1 MAELA
6 AEEALEEECEEEEDE
21 EYFEELLGNE
31 DSTIVGRIDLAFP
44 ETIDEF
50 ADSELCYP
58 PSYYTLS
65 PKERLLLLY
74 AENFRHQFII
84 NNPNRRPL
92 VLALPNECKVQKFV
106 STTIRPTAFLHVPLI
121 RNAEECAKFVADFI
135 IYEPLEDMMSF
146 PTRLIS
152 PASLLRRRQGNSFEM
167 ATLLCSMLLGAGF
180 QAFVVSGVARAE
192 TVECDLR
199 EKPYPYQ
206 MPPPKVEEEQKA
218 KPTTGSKYKLRPLPD
233 LRSHLEENMAELLMQ
248 KEAEEQKIKDEALQ
262 RTLEE
267 LELQPVDKYHFRRSH
282 AWVVVLDNAPW
293 VTVKAVHKTDASP
306 KMLAARF
313 FEPSTGFICET
324 HCKQY
329 ILIDSVWNQY
339 NYYVNKQEYQRLSE
353 IRWDLRDTT
362 DWEHI
367 LPGEPPEMR
376 TYVVHSDENL
386 ADLVHPIQDEHH
398 LDTIRSWVMKLHIGA
413 KEFEERFPKL
423 EKTVYYQKAKHER
436 YSPYSQR
443 TGKVMQLT
451 LYSDDEYN
459 QPTEHWEFF
468 ENRTDKL
475 ISIKYN
481 YETSQTEENFAIG
494 RNDSLKAMYYSD
506 KHRGKELY
514 FYSAPRLDSLYYLR
528 IETDSVTLQYK
539 ERSDF
544 CYYQLFELKANSNF
558 LKKIVEKFHR
568 NHNLPADKDIAVRSF
583 LLLSHKITLKFHYAR
598 GALTASTCEF
608 TKPPKPD
615 YGQEIVFDLSLV
627 KLYKANAADPDPT
640 QLEVYRLML
649 AQLNYEEKI
658 IKQFEKIVE
667 ENNQIL
673 DQRRFEHENPVLT
686 FCIFDGLRNAAAR
699 NSRLEKKEKEDAY
712 KRDVQTKPADFLAP
726 YLVIYKNRALTYDES
741 WAAYKACL
749 SDLKSRFVFL
759 LNDLQRQYEDLI
771 TESKSLK
778 RFLNKFENQFN
789 NFDYEQLVQEAK
801 QINLNKR
808 MVQQRL
814 TITHE
819 EAQKKYETVKQSL
832 INDPRLNLIK
842 EQEKPSEKRTSRKL
856 RRAIKKVTTD

>member
-1 MAELA
+1 M
-6 AEEALEEECEEEEDE
+6 D
-21 EYFEELLGNE
+21 
-31 DSTIVGRIDLAFP
+31 RH
-44 ETIDEF
+44 
-50 ADSELCYP
+50 
-58 PSYYTLS
+58 
-65 PKERLLLLY
+65 RLTQ
-74 AENFRHQFII
+74 R
-84 NNPNRRPL
+84 
-92 VLALPNECKVQKFV
+92 
-106 STTIRPTAFLHVPLI
+106 
-121 RNAEECAKFVADFI
+121 
-135 IYEPLEDMMSF
+135 

-494 RNDSLKAMYYSD
+494 RNDSLKA
-506 KHRGKELY
+506 
-514 FYSAPRLDSLYYLR
+514 
-528 IETDSVTLQYK
+528 
-539 ERSDF
+539 
-544 CYYQLFELKANSNF
+544 
-558 LKKIVEKFHR
+558 
-568 NHNLPADKDIAVRSF
+568 
-583 LLLSHKITLKFHYAR
+583 
-598 GALTASTCEF
+598 STCEF

-842 EQEKPSEKRTSRKL
+842 EQEKPKVYVYTKILGKSNDAAAAAASSSFKIAILTCDSCRHKASIARKTIIVVGYTSHMPPNTTKREHTIF
-856 RRAIKKVTTD
+856 AFN

>member
-1 MAELA
+1 M
-6 AEEALEEECEEEEDE
+6 D
-21 EYFEELLGNE
+21 
-31 DSTIVGRIDLAFP
+31 RH
-44 ETIDEF
+44 
-50 ADSELCYP
+50 
-58 PSYYTLS
+58 
-65 PKERLLLLY
+65 RLTQ
-74 AENFRHQFII
+74 R
-84 NNPNRRPL
+84 
-92 VLALPNECKVQKFV
+92 
-106 STTIRPTAFLHVPLI
+106 
-121 RNAEECAKFVADFI
+121 
-135 IYEPLEDMMSF
+135 

-329 ILIDSVWNQY
+329 ILVDSVWNQY

-376 TYVVHSDENL
+376 TYVIHSDENL

-494 RNDSLKAMYYSD
+494 RNDSLKA
-506 KHRGKELY
+506 
-514 FYSAPRLDSLYYLR
+514 
-528 IETDSVTLQYK
+528 
-539 ERSDF
+539 
-544 CYYQLFELKANSNF
+544 
-558 LKKIVEKFHR
+558 
-568 NHNLPADKDIAVRSF
+568 
-583 LLLSHKITLKFHYAR
+583 
-598 GALTASTCEF
+598 STCEF

-649 AQLNYEEKI
+649 AQLDYEEKI

-673 DQRRFEHENPVLT
+673 DQRRFEHENP
-686 FCIFDGLRNAAAR
+686 
-699 NSRLEKKEKEDAY
+699 KEKEDAY

-856 RRAIKKVTTD
+856 RRAIKKNSPMVTTTMPSTQRNR

>member
-1 MAELA
+1 M
-6 AEEALEEECEEEEDE
+6 D
-21 EYFEELLGNE
+21 
-31 DSTIVGRIDLAFP
+31 RH
-44 ETIDEF
+44 
-50 ADSELCYP
+50 
-58 PSYYTLS
+58 
-65 PKERLLLLY
+65 RLTQ
-74 AENFRHQFII
+74 R
-84 NNPNRRPL
+84 
-92 VLALPNECKVQKFV
+92 
-106 STTIRPTAFLHVPLI
+106 
-121 RNAEECAKFVADFI
+121 
-135 IYEPLEDMMSF
+135 

-206 MPPPKVEEEQKA
+206 MPAPKVEQEQKA
-218 KPTTGSKYKLRPLPD
+218 KPITGSKYKLRPLPD
-233 LRSHLEENMAELLMQ
+233 LRSHLEENMAELLRQ
-248 KEAEEQKIKDEALQ
+248 KEAAQQKIKDEALQ

-293 VTVKAVHKTDASP
+293 VTVHTAVHKPDASP
-306 KMLAARF
+306 KMLTARF

-339 NYYVNKQEYQRLSE
+339 NYYVNKQEYQRVSE

-398 LDTIRSWVMKLHIGA
+398 LDTIRSWVMRLHIGA

-451 LYSDDEYN
+451 LYSDDDYN
-459 QPTEHWEFF
+459 QPTERWEFF

-481 YETSQTEENFAIG
+481 YETLETEENFAIG
-494 RNDSLKAMYYSD
+494 
-506 KHRGKELY
+506 
-514 FYSAPRLDSLYYLR
+514 P
-528 IETDSVTLQYK
+528 
-539 ERSDF
+539 
-544 CYYQLFELKANSNF
+544 
-558 LKKIVEKFHR
+558 
-568 NHNLPADKDIAVRSF
+568 VRSF

-615 YGQEIVFDLSLV
+615 YGQEIIFDLSLV
-627 KLYKANAADPDPT
+627 KLYKANAADTDPT

-649 AQLNYEEKI
+649 AQLDYEEKI

-749 SDLKSRFVFL
+749 NDLKSRFVFL

-801 QINLNKR
+801 QINLNQR

-842 EQEKPSEKRTSRKL
+842 EQEKSSGKRTSRKL
-856 RRAIKKVTTD
+856 RRAIKTVSTD